1 MHVQVIFRRFLTW
14 VRHISNLGMRD
25 LGDKLSQ
32 ITHAVG
38 LCHLV
43 DDLDAITLGRRVV
56 QSELNATHHVPDV
69 DKGTCLATR
78 AMHGQWIA
86 NARLDEEAV

>member
-14 VRHISNLGMRD
+14 VRHISNLGLRD

-43 DDLDAITLGRRVV
+43 DDFDAIALGRRVF
-56 QSELNATHHVPDV
+56 QRELNATHHVANV
-69 DKGTCLATR
+69 DEGACLATG
-78 AMHGQWIA
+78 AVHGQWIA